1 MSIKQTLL
9 VSLAGGAVVAVGLVG
24 FVSGRASSPI
34 VSAGL
39 EAVSQP
45 EEMNEEMMKKM
56 IAEQAKLAPEHKNFL
71 PMVGTFAC
79 EMRFMMAPGE
89 EPEVST
95 GTSVNSL
102 ILGGRF
108 MKTNFSGEM
117 EMFGDKMDF
126 EGFGLLGFDKGK
138 GEYVSSWC
146 DSMTTSL
153 IVASG
158 EPGESGKSISV
169 VGSSQSPMGEVPM
182 KTVYEIESDDKYTM
196 VFYQAMPGMDEMM
209 KIGWITCIRE
219 TED

>member
-1 MSIKQTLL
+1 MSIKQTLV
-9 VSLAGGAVVAVGLVG
+9 VSLAGGAMVAVGLAG

-34 VSAGL
+34 VSVGV
-39 EAVSQP
+39 ETVSQP
-45 EEMNEEMMKKM
+45 DGMDAEMMKKM
-56 IAEQAKLAPEHKNFL
+56 IAEQAELAPEHKNFL

-79 EMRFMMAPGE
+79 EMRFMMAPGQ

-95 GTSVNSL
+95 GKSVNEL

-108 MKTNFSGEM
+108 MKTDFSGEM

-126 EGFGLLGFDKGK
+126 AGFGLLGFDKGK
-138 GEYVSSWC
+138 GEYVSTWC

-153 IVASG
+153 MVATG
-158 EPGESGKSISV
+158 KPGDDAKTITVMGTT
-169 VGSSQSPMGEVPM
+169 QSPMGAVQM
-182 KTVYEIESDDKYTM
+182 KSVYEIESDDKYTM

>member
-24 FVSGRASSPI
+24 FVSGRAWSPV
-34 VSAGL
+34 VSVGV
-39 EAVSQP
+39 ETVSQP
-45 EEMNEEMMKKM
+45 EGMDAEMMKKM
-56 IAEQAKLAPEHKNFL
+56 VAEQAELAPEHKNFL

-79 EMRFMMAPGE
+79 EMNFIMAPGQA
-89 EPEVST
+89 PDVSDAKV
-95 GTSVNSL
+95 VNTL

-108 MKTNFSGEM
+108 MQTQTSGEL
-117 EMFGDKMDF
+117 EMFGNKIDF

-138 GEYVSSWC
+138 GEYVSTWC

-153 IVASG
+153 IVATG
-158 EPGESGKSISV
+158 KPGDDAKTISV
-169 VGSSQSPMGEVPM
+169 VGASQSPMGEVQM